1 MSIADQLSAATAELA
16 AKISGMAPAFSD
28 IGQDVQEADTDAATA
43 SSAATSASASAT
55 TASSAATAA
64 QTSATNA
71 ANSAA
76 TASTKASDANASALD
91 ANTYA
96 QQAQSSA
103 SSAASSATQA
113 QNSLSAMSGRFISP
127 VETNGGQGA
136 VPGANGTL
144 RIDANFTA
152 PVAGHVFAFGAV
164 NYSNIAQ
171 AGINVNLYVNGAS
184 VSGDTT
190 NVSQH
195 HMGVV
200 ALAAGQACDIELL
213 LTTTTDPQIA
223 LTMRVGGF
231 FIPA

>member
-1 MSIADQLSAATAELA
+1 MSIADDINAATAALA
-16 AKISGMAPAFSD
+16 AKISGMAPAFSE
-28 IGQDVQEADTDAATA
+28 IGADVQDADTDAATA

-55 TASSAATAA
+55 TASNAAASA

-71 ANSAA
+71 GNSAA
-76 TASTKASDANASALD
+76 TASTQASNAS
-91 ANTYA
+91 T
-96 QQAQSSA
+96 SA
-103 SSAASSATQA
+103 SSAASSASSAAGSATSA
-113 QNSLSAMSGRFISP
+113 QNSLNAMSGRFVAP
-127 VETNGGQGA
+127 VETTGGGGS

-152 PVAGHVFAFGAV
+152 PVAGHVFAFGSV
-164 NYSNIAQ
+164 NLSTVAQ
-171 AGINVNLYVNGAS
+171 AGINTSLLVNGNS
-184 VSGDTT
+184 ISGDTT
-190 NVSQH
+190 NTSQH

-200 ALAAGQACDIELL
+200 ALSAGQGCDIELL